1 MRSPAFQKF
10 MVAFIHSFNEYH
22 ARTPVIQKNR
32 SVVWPI
38 KEAAIEGITES
49 GAIRFDNGQRADYGL
64 IDVTAASIYQCVNS
78 HRDMVAL
85 LDYMAFQAL
94 QVAAFIIPPEADPD
108 NDIVHRAV
116 GGAIVPAPVVL
127 ELIRK
132 DPNGPRAKKFRAT
145 LIIILGGC
153 FCRCARWDTLE
164 TPKELNEAI
173 QAEADR
179 CAAQLIEVVR
189 SPSDSPAAKVLADF
203 GCDELILCAR
213 EYLMDDSS
221 PNFGTMF
228 PLQVLIH
235 VLLSEGGSV
244 AARASVRNGFH
255 AAILRRFWIIV
266 RRGSLLSR
274 EEVKTSRLTLSLLM
288 ASYAGF
294 HGQAATNKNY
304 LKLTFQW
311 DLLAFFARC
320 LLVAERMDEVKQVEE
335 SIKETAKALKSDS
348 AIFGGIVTPLWFGI
362 LKGLTERERLRPILY
377 DLAAEELKMEARLN
391 TRYCCNC
398 PPDCP
403 HARGFVTPSEVT
415 RTALDAWRGFG
426 YALGLDEEEL
436 INRATARLK
445 GDDNEELDEPLK
457 PPFLMLVPRKTA
469 LDEFMWELF
478 AFEGDDDSIE
488 VIRKH
493 YDLRT
498 FWPMT
503 EGIINNMRE
512 YRGCTVPEGAAA
524 VPALELTIYYDLKRI
539 VDASLSSKVF
549 ASVLEIFSTLVGWLR
564 EDSIAEPVL
573 TLRAAFI
580 AMMGAVTQEKGS
592 FEEMMSVLIALSSF
606 TRFSEMT

>member
-1 MRSPAFQKF
+1 

-38 KEAAIEGITES
+38 KAAAIEGMTEAGS
-49 GAIRFDNGQRADYGL
+49 IRFDNGQRGDYGL
-64 IDVTAASIYQCVNS
+64 IDVTAASIYQCINS
-78 HRDMVAL
+78 HHDMVAL

-94 QVAAFIIPPEADPD
+94 QVAAFVIPPEADPD

-116 GGAIVPAPVVL
+116 GGAIIPAAAAL
-127 ELIRK
+127 KLIQK

-164 TPKELNEAI
+164 TPKELNEGI

-179 CAAQLIEVVR
+179 VLFDRSYEFNSLLEKQLVLKCAAQLIDVVR
-189 SPSDSPAAKVLADF
+189 SPSDSPAAKILADF
-203 GCDELILCAR
+203 GCDELVLRAR
-213 EYLMDDSS
+213 EFLMDDSS

-244 AARASVRNGFH
+244 AARASIRNGVH
-255 AAILRRFWIIV
+255 AAILRRVWIIV

-274 EEVKTSRLTLSLLM
+274 EEMKTSRLTLSLLM
-288 ASYAGF
+288 SSYTGF
-294 HGQAATNKNY
+294 YGQAATNKNY

-320 LLVAERMDEVKQVEE
+320 LLVAERMDEVEGKFFNRAFLHMLNILTLERLAEVEE
-335 SIKETAKALKSDS
+335 FIKGTAKALKSDS

-377 DLAAEELKMEARLN
+377 DLAAEDLKMEARLN

-426 YALGLDEEEL
+426 HALGLDEEEL
-436 INRATARLK
+436 LSRATARL
-445 GDDNEELDEPLK
+445 
-457 PPFLMLVPRKTA
+457 
-469 LDEFMWELF
+469 
-478 AFEGDDDSIE
+478 
-488 VIRKH
+488 
-493 YDLRT
+493 
-498 FWPMT
+498 
-503 EGIINNMRE
+503 
-512 YRGCTVPEGAAA
+512 
-524 VPALELTIYYDLKRI
+524 
-539 VDASLSSKVF
+539 
-549 ASVLEIFSTLVGWLR
+549 
-564 EDSIAEPVL
+564 
-573 TLRAAFI
+573 
-580 AMMGAVTQEKGS
+580 
-592 FEEMMSVLIALSSF
+592 
-606 TRFSEMT
+606 